1 MKNRK
6 FKDLS
11 IFAKIFSLIVI
22 STLPLVLLIVF
33 YILPTMKYHL
43 VEEKQL
49 AIENV
54 VNIGEGIITSNYAKF
69 QSGQMTE
76 DEAKTSALEQ
86 LKKIRYAGSE
96 YFWVNDKSYNMVM
109 HPIKPELDGTSMYN
123 TKDPDGKYMFR
134 EFVDVAQAN
143 TKGGTVN
150 YMWPKP
156 GKDEPVNKIAFVK
169 LFDKWGWILGSGIY
183 VDDIDDEYAG
193 IQLDM
198 FIVLFVLVAVVLVG
212 TYLFTK
218 KLIKP
223 ILNLSEA
230 ADKFTAGDL
239 NVEVHIDSKD
249 EIGKLGES
257 FNNMIYKIS
266 EQLQYLENLPT
277 PVMIVNKDFSIKY
290 MNKAGAELVGKTQ
303 LELVGK
309 KCYDNFKTKD
319 CGTEKCSCAQAMSK
333 NKVATEETIANPNG
347 KTLPIMYTGAPIKD
361 KQGNIIGAME
371 YVVDI
376 SNVKNMEEYL
386 SRKTT
391 EMVSIMKQFAEGDL
405 TVHLAIEK
413 EDEIGKLFNS
423 FNVAVHNLRELIKNV
438 NESVHAT
445 ASAANQI
452 SSSSEEIATGAQEQ
466 NSQTTEVAGAVE
478 QMTKTIFETSRNASA
493 AADTAKLAG
502 ERAVEGGKVV
512 TETILGMNKISEVVS
527 KSAEK
532 VFTLGQNSDKIG
544 EIIQVIND
552 IADQTNLLALNAAI
566 EAARAGEQGRGFAVV
581 ADEVRKLA
589 ERTTKATKEIA
600 DMIKKIQ
607 QDTIEAVDS
616 MKKGTAEVLEGKK
629 MTEKAGVVLNE
640 IVEGSKKVTDLVT
653 QVAAASEEQSAAS
666 EQISK
671 NVEAI
676 ERVTQESTFGVQ
688 QIAKASEDLSNLTI
702 NLQKLITKF
711 NVNGNSLKNKSDIN
725 YLNN

>member
-1 MKNRK
+1 MKNKK

-22 STLPLVLLIVF
+22 STLPLVLLIIL
-33 YILPTMKYHL
+33 YILPTMKFHL

-54 VNIGEGIITSNYAKF
+54 VNVGEGIIASNYAKF
-69 QSGQMTE
+69 QAGQMTE
-76 DEAKTSALEQ
+76 DEAKTAALKQ
-86 LKKIRYAGSE
+86 LKEIRYAGNE

-123 TKDPDGKYMFR
+123 TKDPDGKFMFR

-143 TKGGTVN
+143 EKGGIVN

-169 LFDKWGWILGSGIY
+169 YYDKWGWILGSGIY

-193 IQLDM
+193 IQFDM
-198 FIVLFVLVAVVLVG
+198 FIVLFVLVTIVLFG

-223 ILNLSEA
+223 ILKLSEA

-239 NVEVHIDSKD
+239 NIEVQVESKD

-257 FNNMIYKIS
+257 FNNMISKIS
-266 EQLQYLENLPT
+266 EQLQYLDNLPT
-277 PVMIVNKDFSIKY
+277 PVMIINKDFSIKY
-290 MNKAGAELVGKTQ
+290 MNKAGAELLGKTQ
-303 LELVGK
+303 AELLGQ
-309 KCYDNFKTKD
+309 KCFNNFKTKD
-319 CGTEKCSCAQAMSK
+319 CGTDKCSCAQAMAK
-333 NKVATEETIANPNG
+333 NKVVTEETITNPNG

-376 SNVKNMEEYL
+376 SNIKNMQEYL

-391 EMVSIMKQFAEGDL
+391 EMVGIMKQFAEGDL
-405 TVHLAIEK
+405 TVSLAIEK
-413 EDEIGKLFNS
+413 EDEIGNLFNS
-423 FNVAVHNLRELIKNV
+423 FNVAVNNLRELIQNV

-452 SSSSEEIATGAQEQ
+452 SSSSEEIAAGAQEQ
-466 NSQTTEVAGAVE
+466 SSQTTEVAGAVE
-478 QMTKTIFETSRNASA
+478 EMTKTIFETSRNASA

-512 TETILGMNKISEVVS
+512 SETITGMNKISEVVS

-600 DMIKKIQ
+600 DMIKTIQ
-607 QDTIEAVDS
+607 RDTIEAVES

-629 MTEKAGVVLNE
+629 MTEKAGVVLND
-640 IVEGSKKVTDLVT
+640 IVESSKKVTDLVT

-676 ERVTQESTFGVQ
+676 ERVSQESTFGVQ

-702 NLQKLITKF
+702 SLQKLITKF
-711 NVNGNSLKNKSDIN
+711 NVTGNSLNKKSDMN